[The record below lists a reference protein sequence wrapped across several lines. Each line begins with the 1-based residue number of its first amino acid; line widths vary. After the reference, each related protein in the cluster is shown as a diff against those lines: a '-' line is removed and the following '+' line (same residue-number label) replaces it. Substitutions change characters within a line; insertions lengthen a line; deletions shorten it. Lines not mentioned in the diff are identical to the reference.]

1 VYIELHQAFV
11 SHFQQKGLASFF
23 IRHIGALH
31 NLVHFE
37 GLFAK
42 RIQNIFSIIQHDQT
56 PTVIKRA
63 KSLRIGKLIF
73 RDYSLDILWLTL
85 DAISKTSIC
94 LDGHTLNDRVNHWRI
109 SCGTTLGTLGL
120 VANVFIQLIG
130 IGHVSTSKVD
140 GCISVDH
147 AVLQTH
153 TSAVWAQPPE
163 SKTSASVARPAI
175 YGARASASARLT

>member
-73 RDYSLDILWLTL
+73 RDYSLDIL
-85 DAISKTSIC
+85 
-94 LDGHTLNDRVNHWRI
+94 
-109 SCGTTLGTLGL
+109 
-120 VANVFIQLIG
+120 
-130 IGHVSTSKVD
+130 
-140 GCISVDH
+140 
-147 AVLQTH
+147 
-153 TSAVWAQPPE
+153 
-163 SKTSASVARPAI
+163 
-175 YGARASASARLT
+175 